1 MEINIKKYLD
11 GAKESVGIAVVFD
24 VYRSSNTIIACLESG
39 ADYLIPVGDLPEAY
53 GLKKKYPDHLL
64 SGERG
69 GIPPKGFDFDNSP
82 EHASHRNLK
91 GKKIII
97 TTSAGSQGIVNAKNV
112 DQLLIGSFANA
123 EAIIQYIE
131 KKNPKHVSL
140 IAIGNKAIK
149 PATEDE
155 ECAKYIQDKLLKK
168 PVNFEQIRAKILDCD
183 GANRLRRL
191 NQEKDLDYCT
201 KLNISNT
208 IPFFDREH
216 NRIIKAF

>member
-1 MEINIKKYLD
+1 MEINIKRYLS
-11 GAKESVGIAVVFD
+11 GAKESKGIAVLFD

-39 ADYLIPVGDLPEAY
+39 ADYLIPVGDLKEAY
-53 GLKKKYPDHLL
+53 DLKKKYPDHFL

-82 EHASHRNLK
+82 EQASQRDLN

-123 EAIIQYIE
+123 DAIVQYIE
-131 KKNPKHVSL
+131 NRNPQYVSL
-140 IAIGNKAIK
+140 IAIGNEAKELAL
-149 PATEDE
+149 EDE
-155 ECAKYIQDKLLKK
+155 ECANYIQDKLLKK
-168 PVNFEQIRAKILDCD
+168 DVDFEQVKIKILNCD

-191 NQEKDLDYCT
+191 NQKKDLDFCT
-201 KLNISNT
+201 KLNSSNT
-208 IPFFDREH
+208 IPIFDRKH
-216 NRIIKAF
+216 HIIKAL